1 MEVTGVCSICGR
13 PGKLHTCML
22 CGSLVCSRCIT
33 EKGICVRCSDGK
45 SFPGKNRSFDQNA
58 NAF

>member
-33 EKGICVRCSDGK
+33 GEGVCIRCSQGR
-45 SFPGKNRSFDQNA
+45 SSSGERSFV
-58 NAF
+58 

>member
-33 EKGICVRCSDGK
+33 EKGVCIRHSDGK
-45 SFPGKNRSFDQNA
+45 SFPGQKSFV
-58 NAF
+58 